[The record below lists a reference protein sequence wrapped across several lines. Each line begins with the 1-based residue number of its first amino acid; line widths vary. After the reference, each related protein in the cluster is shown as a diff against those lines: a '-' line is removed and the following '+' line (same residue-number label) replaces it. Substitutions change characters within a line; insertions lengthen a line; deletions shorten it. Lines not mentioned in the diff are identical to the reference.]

1 MAQLANIAQPS
12 QPTTLRPTS
21 GIISVPCSRCSVMV
35 KPRAGSAV
43 SSTRPLGGSI
53 QAFRLRGR
61 PPGPGGPA
69 ADRHHRIARLLRQ
82 AELGERGAA
91 GEGRL
96 GCDSVDLRRPLGPS
110 RDRIA
115 GGLQGPV
122 EAVMPHEQ
130 GARDAERRQDAQQA
144 HADPEVRLEPEA
156 AKAGG
161 ERARHADILAKL
173 PSR

>member
-1 MAQLANIAQPS
+1 MQPV
-12 QPTTLRPTS
+12 QRHGEAPRRLGRVEHPPAR
-21 GIISVPCSRCSVMV
+21 GIDPGV
-35 KPRAGSAV
+35 
-43 SSTRPLGGSI
+43 
-53 QAFRLRGR
+53 QAAR
-61 PPGPGGPA
+61 PPAGARWPGQA